1 MKTYVL
7 FRMFRIRHCSRCQGN
22 TEFYCR
28 ECSIDL
34 CDLCSMCKENHCK
47 NLESKEHRV
56 VNYRNK
62 VREYTQ
68 HKTINTLTALE
79 LKKRQHSKIINN
91 IRRDDLYYR
100 HVLLANI
107 RTDLKS
113 RQSRNLYSHVYSQLK
128 TKGLKVK
135 NMIENVVCNDKKSRH
150 QCLVQRIKMQ
160 RHLVRIEENEYL
172 YEQSA
177 TKPVTFLWF
186 VKNIANAQIHVTLPV
201 EKHGILR
208 LINGPIDRA
217 LTDILNAKIEKRK
230 RNTENQQLLRVM
242 PQVIKKKSFKIN
254 WEKLMSHNPCQPLN
268 QTSEQFWLWSNYNL
282 YLTNTKS
289 EKFFVIDHDQP
300 SGCFC
305 PGATLTMTHD
315 NELIYI
321 DRMRTIQKLSGEIKI
336 ELPLLRDSFCQPYCV
351 HISPYTENLLVGMS
365 NIESNACL
373 VMRYNIKDSGPKIK
387 PEFIGRIENWFP
399 TLLTDNINGDII
411 VVCSYRGFQVM
422 DRVGSL
428 RFIYPKSPAGCLLG
442 IDGLCT
448 DPLSHILVSTGPC
461 VLMISKDGQ
470 FLSYLLTRSF
480 DDWTTS
486 LLFDHETNL
495 LWVRDQSDTFS
506 AYRYI
511 ERCDILTGM

>member
-1 MKTYVL
+1 
-7 FRMFRIRHCSRCQGN
+7 
-22 TEFYCR
+22 
-28 ECSIDL
+28 
-34 CDLCSMCKENHCK
+34 MCKENHCI
-47 NLESKEHRV
+47 NLDSKDHEV
-56 VNYRNK
+56 VNFRNK
-62 VREYTQ
+62 VIYPSEQAACEGHPDYVYEMFCKQCDIPICTHCREHAQ
-68 HKTINTLTALE
+68 HETVDILTAFE
-79 LKKRQHSKIINN
+79 LKKRQHSKILN
-91 IRRDDLYYR
+91 IIRSDDLYYR

-113 RQSRNLYSHVYSQLK
+113 RQNRNLYSHVYSQLK

-135 NMIENVVCNDKKSRH
+135 DMIENVVCNDMKSRH
-150 QCLVQRIKMQ
+150 QCLVQKRKMQ
-160 RHLVRIEENEYL
+160 SHLVRIEENEYMYL

-186 VKNIANAQIHVTLPV
+186 VKKIANAQKHDTLPV
-201 EKHGILR
+201 KKHGILG

-230 RNTENQQLLRVM
+230 RNTENQRLLRVM
-242 PQVIKKKSFKIN
+242 PQVIPKKSFKIN
-254 WEKLMSHNPCQPLN
+254 WENLMLHNPCQPLN
-268 QTSEQFWLWSNYNL
+268 QTSEQFWLWSNLNL

-289 EKFFVIDHDQP
+289 EQFFLIYHDQP

-336 ELPLLRDSFCQPYCV
+336 ELPLLRDSFCKPYCV
-351 HISPYTENLLVGMS
+351 HISPYTENLLVGML
-365 NIESNACL
+365 NIESNASL
-373 VMRYNIKDSGPKIK
+373 VMRYNITDSGPIIK
-387 PEFIGRIENWFP
+387 PEFIGQIENWFP

-422 DRVGSL
+422 DQVGSL
-428 RFIYPKSPAGCLLG
+428 RFIYPKPQAGSLLRTE
-442 IDGLCT
+442 GLCT
-448 DPLSHILVSTGPC
+448 DPLSHILVSTGSC
-461 VLMISKDGQ
+461 VFMISKDGQ
-470 FLSYLLTRSF
+470 FLSYLLTRPF
-480 DDWTTS
+480 VDWTIS

-495 LWVRDQSDTFS
+495 LWVRDESDTFS

-511 ERCDILTGM
+511 ERCEILTGM

>member
-7 FRMFRIRHCSRCQGN
+7 FRMFRIQHCSRCQGN

-28 ECSIDL
+28 ECSI
-34 CDLCSMCKENHCK
+34 DLCSMCKENHCK

-62 VREYTQ
+62 VREHTQ

-201 EKHGILR
+201 EKHGILG

-242 PQVIKKKSFKIN
+242 PQVIKK
-254 WEKLMSHNPCQPLN
+254 
-268 QTSEQFWLWSNYNL
+268 NL
-282 YLTNTKS
+282 
-289 EKFFVIDHDQP
+289 
-300 SGCFC
+300 
-305 PGATLTMTHD
+305 
-315 NELIYI
+315 
-321 DRMRTIQKLSGEIKI
+321 
-336 ELPLLRDSFCQPYCV
+336 
-351 HISPYTENLLVGMS
+351 
-365 NIESNACL
+365 
-373 VMRYNIKDSGPKIK
+373 
-387 PEFIGRIENWFP
+387 
-399 TLLTDNINGDII
+399 
-411 VVCSYRGFQVM
+411 
-422 DRVGSL
+422 
-428 RFIYPKSPAGCLLG
+428 
-442 IDGLCT
+442 
-448 DPLSHILVSTGPC
+448 
-461 VLMISKDGQ
+461 SK
-470 FLSYLLTRSF
+470 
-480 DDWTTS
+480 
-486 LLFDHETNL
+486 
-495 LWVRDQSDTFS
+495 
-506 AYRYI
+506 
-511 ERCDILTGM
+511 

>member
-7 FRMFRIRHCSRCQGN
+7 FRMFRIQHCSRCQGN

-28 ECSIDL
+28 ECSI
-34 CDLCSMCKENHCK
+34 DLCSMCKENHCK

-62 VREYTQ
+62 VREHTQ

-135 NMIENVVCNDKKSRH
+135 DMIENVVCNDKKSRH
-150 QCLVQRIKMQ
+150 QCLVQKIKVQ
-160 RHLVRIEENEYL
+160 SHLARIEENEYL

-186 VKNIANAQIHVTLPV
+186 VKNIANAEIHDTLPF
-201 EKHGILR
+201 ENHGILG

-217 LTDILNAKIEKRK
+217 LTDILNAKIELRK
-230 RNTENQQLLRVM
+230 RHTANQQLLRVM
-242 PQVIKKKSFKIN
+242 PQVVKKQSFKLN
-254 WEKLMSHNPCQPLN
+254 WENLMLHKPCQPLN
-268 QTSEQFWLWSNYNL
+268 QTSEHIWLRSNNNL

-289 EKFFVIDHDQP
+289 EKFFAIYDNQP

-305 PGATLTMTHD
+305 IGATHTMTRD
-315 NELIYI
+315 KELIYI
-321 DRMRTIQKLSGEIKI
+321 DRMRTIQKLSGDIKI
-336 ELPLLRDSFCQPYCV
+336 ELPLMREFVCQPYCV
-351 HISPYTENLLVGMS
+351 HISPYTENLLVGML
-365 NIESNACL
+365 NIESNASL
-373 VMRYNIKDSGPKIK
+373 IMRYNIKDSGPKIK
-387 PEFIGRIENWFP
+387 PEIIGQIENWFP
-399 TLLTDNINGDII
+399 TLLTDNVNGDII
-411 VVCSYRGFQVM
+411 VACSYRGFQVM

-428 RFIYPKSPAGCLLG
+428 RFIYPKTPAGSLLWTK
-442 IDGLCT
+442 GLCT
-448 DPLSHILVSTGPC
+448 DPLSHILVSAGPC
-461 VLMISKDGQ
+461 IFMISKDGQ
-470 FLSYLLTRSF
+470 FLSYLLTRPF
-480 DDWTTS
+480 DDCTTS

-495 LWVRDQSDTFS
+495 LWVRDLSDTFS

-511 ERCDILTGM
+511 ERCDILTGI